1 MRFIVRNRSR
11 HIFLKTLMASLSLLA
26 ACITLPARAQD
37 TNPVFPMTLDKKL
50 AARATHVNQ
59 ITLDKNMLAF
69 ASQFLSPKQK
79 GDVQAQH
86 LIQKLNGIY
95 VREYDFAKAGEY
107 TPEDLQSIRRQFSG
121 PQWNPIVREHSQKGD
136 GDTDVYVEMDK
147 GIIQGMFVL
156 DAQPRELDFVYIS
169 GPIRPS
175 DLRQLSGNFGI
186 PQIPTGTGAGS
197 TSGEATK

>member
-1 MRFIVRNRSR
+1 MI
-11 HIFLKTLMASLSLLA
+11 LLA

-37 TNPVFPMTLDKKL
+37 PTPNFPVALDKKL
-50 AARATHVNQ
+50 AARATHVNE
-59 ITLDKNMLAF
+59 ITLNKNMLAF

-79 GDVQAQH
+79 DDVQAQH

-95 VREYDFAKAGEY
+95 VREYDFDQAGQY
-107 TPEDLQSIRRQFSG
+107 SADDLQSIRRQFSG
-121 PQWNPIVREHSQKGD
+121 PQWSPMVRERSQKGD
-136 GDTDVYVEMDK
+136 GDTDVYVQMDK
-147 GIIQGMFVL
+147 GTIQGMFVL
-156 DAQPRELDFVYIS
+156 DAQPRELDCIYIS

-186 PQIPTGTGAGS
+186 PNLPAGTGAGS